1 MRCLVAVAVAVMVM
15 TAGPGCCHSPR
26 SSSVTAQEFPASQM
40 RVPGE
45 YIVTLAAGVD
55 VKVITNVYGRFGIK
69 RIQDLGRNIFLVT
82 LSEDPNPAQMEE
94 LRRQDAR
101 IEAVQPNFV
110 YRNYN

>member
-1 MRCLVAVAVAVMVM
+1 
-15 TAGPGCCHSPR
+15 
-26 SSSVTAQEFPASQM
+26 M

-55 VKVITNVYGRFGIK
+55 VKAISNVYGRFGIK

-101 IEAVQPNFV
+101 IEAVQPNFM
-110 YRNYN
+110 YRSYK